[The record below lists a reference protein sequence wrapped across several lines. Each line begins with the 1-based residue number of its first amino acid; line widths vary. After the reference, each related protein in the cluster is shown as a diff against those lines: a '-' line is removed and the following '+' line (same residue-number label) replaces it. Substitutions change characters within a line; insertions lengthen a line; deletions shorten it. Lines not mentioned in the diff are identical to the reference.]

1 MTRLATA
8 ADKEALYVIA
18 DEQLRRTWPDDPTL
32 ALDRE
37 SFFNQFDDPGIY
49 ILCNDDATAFL
60 TAQVYPAK
68 RVWRVVMLMP
78 DTMSGPTARELIH
91 DAFIAAKNRTNMKA
105 GTWRVA
111 AILKKQS
118 AVEMRT
124 AAAMVSM
131 YAPDVF
137 MFTSTDPV
145 GIAVGI
151 GPDEVI
157 ITITAAKLAAQFG
170 VSL

>member
-1 MTRLATA
+1 MTRLATD
-8 ADKEALYVIA
+8 ADKEALYAIA
-18 DEQLRRTWPDDPTL
+18 DAQLRRAWPDNPSL
-32 ALDRE
+32 ELDRE

-49 ILCNDDATAFL
+49 ILCNADATAFL

-68 RVWRVVMLMP
+68 KVWRVVMLMP
-78 DTMSGPTARELIH
+78 DTMTGPTARELIH
-91 DAFIAAKNRTNMKA
+91 DAFIAAKNRINMRA

-137 MFTSTDPV
+137 MYTSTDPV
-145 GIAVGI
+145 GVAVGI

-157 ITITAAKLAAQFG
+157 IAITAAKAAAQYG

>member
-8 ADKEALYVIA
+8 ADKDALYAIA
-18 DEQLRRTWPDDPTL
+18 DAQLRRAWPDEPGL
-32 ALDRE
+32 SLDRE
-37 SFFNQFDDPGIY
+37 SFFGQFDDAGIY
-49 ILCNDDATAFL
+49 ILCNADATAFL

-68 RVWRVVMLMP
+68 KVWRVVMLMP
-78 DTMSGPTARELIH
+78 DSMTGPQARELIH
-91 DAFIAAKNRTNMKA
+91 DAFIAAKNRINMRA

-131 YAPDVF
+131 FAPDVF
-137 MFTSTDPV
+137 MFTNASPV
-145 GIAVGI
+145 GQAVGI

-157 ITITAAKLAAQFG
+157 ITVTCAKLAAQYG
-170 VSL
+170 VAL